1 MSDTRGETRVSGPLF
16 RGLRFRIAALLALSL
31 MPIGI
36 VTILQTTEL
45 SREVRDRS
53 ELTLLSLTDQAT
65 SDERRLLERGFGA
78 AEAIAT
84 YVLSVGSDQ
93 ISCSDF
99 MRTYVSRSDQYSFAG
114 FIPPSGIVTCS
125 SAERVI
131 DLSNSDALSRM
142 AQEQTSRVVVI
153 DQPAISGEPIVS
165 ISRPVFLSGAF
176 AGTVSLSIPYRYAE
190 QQVDPSN
197 VASQPLS
204 LMLFNR
210 DGESLVEGGGTGAE
224 PSLFMPMNVALSD
237 LVGERSWV
245 FNGKDQTGADRT
257 FATLPVIP
265 DQIYA
270 LAVWPADGQT
280 TRVGGVRIPPVL
292 LPLLMVAASISVA
305 YLAVD
310 RLVARPVSDLRRNMR
325 LFASRRILPSPGRR
339 KAQSNELTE
348 LEQTFADMAM
358 DLSND
363 EARMEDVL
371 REKNVLLKE
380 IHHRV
385 KNNLQLISSIMNMQ
399 IRAAK
404 QDETISVLRR
414 LQERVLGLATVH
426 RNLYQAENLSRT
438 DAGSLLSDLFHQLVV
453 VGSDAGLDLQYYPDF
468 DGIILFP
475 DQALPLSLLASE
487 LGTNAVKN
495 AGPDSDGTM
504 YVAASL
510 KLLEPGLVRLVCENS
525 ISSNAVA
532 SDDIEGLGTRLIRAF
547 AAQLGGEVQTISDD
561 HRHRVSITFEIESF
575 PDSPEDY

>member
-1 MSDTRGETRVSGPLF
+1 MSGPLF